1 MFKSIELFQS
11 AHKMAQHAASQQ
23 AVVAGNIANADTPNF
38 RAMTIPELQSSP
50 QSLPMAR
57 SAHVPRAAHIVTQGM
72 ATGREPVIDRSAEI
86 APNGNSVSL
95 EGELLKSIDAERQHS
110 RAVTV
115 YQSALGILRTSL
127 GRGR

>member
-1 MFKSIELFQS
+1 MFKSIELFHA

-38 RAMTIPELQSSP
+38 RAMTMPERTDTS

-57 SAHVPRAAHIVTQGM
+57 SAHVPRASHILTSGQATGM
-72 ATGREPVIDRSAEI
+72 APVIDRSSEI